1 VTRKII
7 LLFLIVAFIWGVS
20 LEFAY
25 PGWWKK
31 MFGQGYWMGRFSLEQ
46 DSFAV
51 TLGDY
56 ETRIFILINT
66 GLKKES
72 YLFNVKTGEPVKIHS
87 SVDYKISL
95 TTWKDFVDDVNKID
109 ERINEKLK
117 EIRPEKIE

>member
-1 VTRKII
+1 MRRKVI
-7 LLFLIVAFIWGVS
+7 LVFLIVAFICGLSVGVGYS
-20 LEFAY
+20 
-25 PGWWKK
+25 GWWKK
-31 MFGQGYWMGRFSLEQ
+31 MFGQGYWMGHFFLEKNG
-46 DSFAV
+46 FAV

-56 ETRIFILINT
+56 ETRIFILIKT

-109 ERINEKLK
+109 ERIDEKLK

>member
-1 VTRKII
+1 MRRKII
-7 LLFLIVAFIWGVS
+7 LVFLIIAFICGLSVGVS
-20 LEFAY
+20 QS
-25 PGWWKK
+25 GWWKK
-31 MFGQGYWMGRFSLEQ
+31 MFGQGYWMGRFFLERNG
-46 DSFAV
+46 FAV

-56 ETRIFILINT
+56 ETRIFILIKT

-109 ERINEKLK
+109 ERIDEKLK
-117 EIRPEKIE
+117 EIRPEKRE